1 METHHG
7 RAGNNLILCCSL
19 CPSRPHSAHTAT
31 PKQVLLLADSHN
43 TTNLNLKCH
52 CHAHKAHHYG
62 LSGLEEEIKLFAL
75 FLMGKILF
83 KVPWLSIRNK
93 KKFFDHLKI
102 HQLKFRNVLITFSVF
117 YICACGQMRVS
128 FSENWCEKCR
138 SVQDF
143 WFKNNMVTLNKH
155 NTH

>member
-62 LSGLEEEIKLFAL
+62 LSSLEEEIKLFAL
-75 FLMGKILF
+75 FVMGKILL
-83 KVPWLSIRNK
+83 KVPWLSIRTK
-93 KKFFDHLKI
+93 KKILRPFKNTFTY
-102 HQLKFRNVLITFSVF
+102 KFNTYKFTNVLITFSVF
-117 YICACGQMRVS
+117 YICACRQMRVS

-138 SVQDF
+138 NVRDF
-143 WFKNNMVTLNKH
+143 YFQFVVI
-155 NTH
+155 